1 MSLDEKIGQMLVI
14 GFKGNQAS
22 EELKELIQEYHI
34 GGVILFSQ
42 DVSEGLAPRNV
53 TSPEQL
59 TSLISSLQELSRET
73 LLVSIDQ
80 EGGAVQ
86 RLRVESG
93 FVGAPSPQYLGE
105 INNLDSTRY
114 YAVRSA
120 EELIELGVNVNFV
133 PCVDLNINP
142 ENPVIGARGRAFSDS
157 VAVVIDHA
165 AALVE
170 EYSSRGV
177 ITSLKHFPGHG
188 SSLVDSHLGL
198 TEITDSWSEGE
209 LEPYRAL
216 IEDNKA
222 DIVMVGHLFNRE
234 LDTLYPAS
242 LSQATIDGL
251 LRGELGYDGV
261 VATDDMNMGAI
272 TENYTFEHALE
283 LAINAGVDMIIIG
296 NNGAKYEEDLPQRC
310 INHIRAAV
318 DRGVISEQRIDEA
331 YQRIMRLK
339 RERGMSN

>member
-1 MSLDEKIGQMLVI
+1 MRRFLNIILCTLLCSTTLSCSEQRGVSLDEKIGQMLVI

-283 LAINAGVDMIIIG
+283 LAINAGDYNINLCFHSIYTI
-296 NNGAKYEEDLPQRC
+296 C
-310 INHIRAAV
+310 I
-318 DRGVISEQRIDEA
+318 
-331 YQRIMRLK
+331 
-339 RERGMSN
+339 